1 MSEQLTSPI
10 AGALFFAMTAYAAI
24 LVAALLT
31 ARIERYADGP
41 EPCAEPPVW
50 LLVLG
55 SSVIGAVV
63 TANASSWMQPVAAA
77 IACTGLAAAWY
88 SDAKCGIVPD
98 LFSIG
103 PLVLVLALGV
113 MEHQWSIFISAL
125 IPFVPFAV
133 AAALSHGRGM
143 GWADVKLAAL
153 AGAILG
159 AQMALLAL
167 AAACIAAVLYAHAR
181 KAPAKP
187 IAFAPYI
194 AGAIAAAIPLAG
206 FL

>member
-1 MSEQLTSPI
+1 MSPI
-10 AGALFFAMTAYAAI
+10 IGALFFAMAGYAAI
-24 LVAALLT
+24 LIAALMA
-31 ARIERYADGP
+31 ARIEPCDDGP
-41 EPCAEPPVW
+41 ELCANPPVW

-55 SSVIGAVV
+55 CSVIGAVV
-63 TANASSWMQPVAAA
+63 TANAASWIQVAAAA

-103 PLVLVLALGV
+103 PLVLVLALGAA
-113 MEHQWSIFISAL
+113 EHQWSVFISAL
-125 IPFVPFAV
+125 IPFVPFAA

-159 AQMALLAL
+159 TQMALLAL
-167 AAACIAAVLYAHAR
+167 AAACIAAVVYAHAR

-194 AGAIAAAIPLAG
+194 AGAIAAAIPFAG